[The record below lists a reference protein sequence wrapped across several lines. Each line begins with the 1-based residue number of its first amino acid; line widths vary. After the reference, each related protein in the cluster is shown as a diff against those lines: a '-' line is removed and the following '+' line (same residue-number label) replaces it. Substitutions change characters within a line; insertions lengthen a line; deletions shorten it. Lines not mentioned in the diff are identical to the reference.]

1 MLRDPSL
8 VPLSHQHQHALALC
22 VQIDRRLASATAC
35 DGVPELA
42 AMVVQHFDSEMRHH
56 FHAEELVLFPVLAK
70 FDATTAL
77 VRGLLAEH
85 RTMEA
90 LRDVVN
96 ESCDTDA
103 IARFSEVLRLHV
115 RKEEGL
121 LFEEAQRLLSP
132 EQLADLGNRLAA
144 AL

>member
-1 MLRDPSL
+1 
-8 VPLSHQHQHALALC
+8 
-22 VQIDRRLASATAC
+22 
-35 DGVPELA
+35 
-42 AMVVQHFDSEMRHH
+42 
-56 FHAEELVLFPVLAK
+56 
-70 FDATTAL
+70 
-77 VRGLLAEH
+77 
-85 RTMEA
+85 MEA
-90 LRDVVN
+90 LRDVVS

-132 EQLADLGNRLAA
+132 EQLADLGKRLAA